1 MSASRFADWLK
12 DLLRTPRRI
21 ADLRDLALAQE
32 AATYRRDHPNPL
44 VRYGRKC
51 FSQSDED
58 GITLEI
64 LRRIGKLHDGAF
76 AEFGVGD
83 GMENNTL
90 ILAALNW
97 RGFWVGGERLTVEL
111 PAQPAKLRHLR
122 DWVTLDNVV
131 ELARRGQQECGADA
145 LDVVSMD
152 LDGND
157 IYLVE
162 RLLTEGVRPSLFIV
176 EYNAKFPPPVRF
188 RIAYDPQ
195 HRWQGDDYFGASL
208 ASFDDLFRAFGYRLV
223 CCNAHSGAN
232 AFFVADRFAD
242 AFSDVPTDIER
253 IYVEPRYQLHHRYG
267 HRRSRRTVERIIR
280 GA

>member
-1 MSASRFADWLK
+1 MRASHFTAWVK
-12 DLLRTPRRI
+12 ELLRTPRHI
-21 ADLRDLALAQE
+21 ADLRDLALAEE
-32 AATYRRDHPNPL
+32 AAAYRRDHPNPL

-64 LRRIGKLHDGAF
+64 LRRIGKLDHGTF

-97 RGFWVGGERLTVEL
+97 RGFWVGGETLAVRL
-111 PAQPAKLRHLR
+111 PARAEKLRHLR
-122 DWVTLDNVV
+122 AWVTLDNVV
-131 ELARRGQQECGADA
+131 ELAQRGLRECGAEA
-145 LDVVSMD
+145 AEVVSMD

-208 ASFDDLFRAFGYRLV
+208 ASFDDLFRVFGYRLV
-223 CCNAHSGAN
+223 CCNGHSGAN
-232 AFFVADRFAD
+232 AFFVAERFAD
-242 AFSDVPTDIER
+242 AFGDVPTDIER
-253 IYVEPRYQLHHRYG
+253 IYVEPRYHLPRRYG
-267 HRRSRRTVERIIR
+267 HRPSRRTVERIIR